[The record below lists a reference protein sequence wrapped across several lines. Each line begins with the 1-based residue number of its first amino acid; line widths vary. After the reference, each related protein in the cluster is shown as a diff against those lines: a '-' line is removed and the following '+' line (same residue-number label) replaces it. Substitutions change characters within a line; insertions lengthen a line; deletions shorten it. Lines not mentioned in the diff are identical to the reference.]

1 MSSTVN
7 RGWFSGS
14 AASSR
19 VCLAMVIVFYA
30 GAALA
35 GGSSDPLGSGMCRVV
50 ELLTGKWAFGLSV
63 VALLGVGA
71 AFLFGVEMSEVMK
84 KLVTLITAVAFV
96 VFGGNILKFIFPSM
110 VGC

>member
-1 MSSTVN
+1 MKTLNNGCV
-7 RGWFSGS
+7 GSGVV
-14 AASSR
+14 AQR
-19 VCLAMVIVFYA
+19 VALGLIMTLYA

-35 GGSSDPLGSGMCRVV
+35 GGADPLGDGMCKVV

-84 KLVTLITAVAFV
+84 KLVTLVTAVAFV
-96 VFGGNILKFIFPSM
+96 VFGGSILKFIFPAM